1 MVGISFLMTL
11 IGLSPGLGTV
21 LAGVVLANNEF
32 QHELESDIEPS
43 RLNAL
48 SRQSGYAVQDD
59 NSFETSNGE
68 TFEYPF

>member
-1 MVGISFLMTL
+1 MYESKD
-11 IGLSPGLGTV
+11 SPQTTIDT
-21 LAGVVLANNEF
+21 
-32 QHELESDIEPS
+32 LESDIEPS